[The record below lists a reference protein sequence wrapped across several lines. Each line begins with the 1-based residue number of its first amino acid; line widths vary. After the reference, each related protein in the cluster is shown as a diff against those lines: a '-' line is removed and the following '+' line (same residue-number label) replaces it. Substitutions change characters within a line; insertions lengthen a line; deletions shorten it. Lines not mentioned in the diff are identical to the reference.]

1 MRLLAEWLW
10 VPLSRAVAAQALKT
24 VQRPDAVSREAAC
37 GRKASALSS
46 SACRKL
52 GKIAD
57 HTPATTSAPTP
68 PYTVARTAPPHPP
81 PPPGRGKLRR
91 RAGDDHAEGARPPR
105 HKQGA
110 QRERQA
116 VREAENHRSNAKD
129 GHANKQAQA
138 GLAAEGKTRH

>member
-1 MRLLAEWLW
+1 MRCLTERLW
-10 VPLSRAVAAQALKT
+10 VPLGRAVAAQALKT

-68 PYTVARTAPPHPP
+68 PYTVARTAPH
-81 PPPGRGKLRR
+81 
-91 RAGDDHAEGARPPR
+91 HC
-105 HKQGA
+105 
-110 QRERQA
+110 A
-116 VREAENHRSNAKD
+116 VRPLSNSPSSLDAPIKSELTALTRPRISAEIGRAHV
-129 GHANKQAQA
+129 
-138 GLAAEGKTRH
+138 